1 MGAIRSLTR
10 VGIHNFLSKGA
21 DFNLILIEDDEG
33 LTIQDDGNGNLVV
46 VEDDSEED
54 ECDDDD

>member
-1 MGAIRSLTR
+1 MGAFRCLTR
-10 VGIHNFLSKGA
+10 VGIHTFLSKGA
-21 DFNLILIEDDEG
+21 DFNLILLEDDEG